1 VSLYAFIGALETGL
15 VFALVALGSYLT
27 FRVLDFPDLTVE
39 GSFPLGAAVAAKL
52 MVAGLD
58 PWSASLAGAVAGG
71 VAGLVTAFLNIRL
84 GILHILSGILTSIAL
99 YSVNLRIMAGP
110 NIPLLNV
117 DTVFSLSDRLGI
129 PSRYAQ
135 IAVLVV
141 IVVAAKTALDAS
153 LGTGFGLAMRAAG
166 ANPRMARANGVD
178 VDRMTTIG
186 LAAANALTG
195 LAGALFAQMLG
206 AADASMGLG
215 VIVVALAAV
224 IGGTALMPS
233 RRVAMLTLACVL
245 GSVCYRLVLALALN
259 SEVFG
264 LTASDVNLV
273 TAILVAVA
281 LFAPGRW
288 RRPRAPPPAPS
299 ARAAR

>member
-1 VSLYAFIGALETGL
+1 LSLYAFIGALETGL

-27 FRVLDFPDLTVE
+27 FRILDFPDLTVE

-52 MVAGLD
+52 MVMGID
-58 PWSASLAGAVAGG
+58 PWSATLVGAAAGAI
-71 VAGLVTAFLNIRL
+71 AGLVTAFLNIRL
-84 GILHILSGILTSIAL
+84 GILHILAGILTSISL

-110 NIPLLNV
+110 NVGLLNV
-117 DTVFSLSDRLGI
+117 DTVFGIGEALGI
-129 PSRYAQ
+129 PSRYVQ
-135 IAVLVV
+135 IVILLV
-141 IVVAAKTALDAS
+141 IVILAKLAVDAF

-166 ANPRMARANGVD
+166 ANPRMARANGVN
-178 VDRMTTIG
+178 VDRMTAIG
-186 LAAANALTG
+186 LAAANGLTG

-233 RRVAMLTLACVL
+233 RQVQLLTLACVL
-245 GSVCYRLVLALALN
+245 GSVFYRMALALALN
-259 SEVFG
+259 SGYIG

-281 LFAPGRW
+281 LFAPGRKSAW
-288 RRPRAPPPAPS
+288 PAV
-299 ARAAR
+299 RAAR

>member
-1 VSLYAFIGALETGL
+1 MSLYAFVGALETGL

-52 MVAGLD
+52 MVVGLE
-58 PWSASLAGAVAGG
+58 PWSATLAGAAAGA

-84 GILHILSGILTSIAL
+84 GILHILAGILTSIAL

-110 NIPLLNV
+110 NIGLLNI
-117 DTVFSLSDRLGI
+117 DTVFGIGDRLGI
-129 PSRYAQ
+129 PSRYVQ
-135 IAVLVV
+135 IVVLFV
-141 IVVAAKTALDAS
+141 IVAAAKVAVDVF
-153 LGTGFGLAMRAAG
+153 LGTGSGLAMRAGG
-166 ANPRMARANGVD
+166 ANPRMARANGVN
-178 VDRMTTIG
+178 VDHMTTIG
-186 LAAANALTG
+186 LAAANGLTG

-233 RRVAMLTLACVL
+233 RLIPMLTLACVL
-245 GSVCYRLVLALALN
+245 GSVFYRLALALALN
-259 SEVFG
+259 SDFIG

-281 LFAPGRW
+281 LAAPGR
-288 RRPRAPPPAPS
+288 RSGQR
-299 ARAAR
+299 RAATRAVR